1 VLNWIRNGI
10 LDFYVQYFRL
20 EMLKKTKQNKK
31 TKTKQKTKQNKTKR
45 SGRIKKVVPKKTK
58 KKLVTTCQRLLG
70 VVKHSLDFSVWP
82 TTL

>member
-31 TKTKQKTKQNKTKR
+31 TKKQKQNKTKR
-45 SGRIKKVVPKKTK
+45 SRRIKKVVPKKTK

>member
-31 TKTKQKTKQNKTKR
+31 TKTKQKTKQRDQEGLKR
-45 SGRIKKVVPKKTK
+45 WCLKKQKK
-58 KKLVTTCQRLLG
+58 
-70 VVKHSLDFSVWP
+70 SW
-82 TTL
+82 

>member
-20 EMLKKTKQNKK
+20 EMLKKTKQNK
-31 TKTKQKTKQNKTKR
+31 TKQKDQE
-45 SGRIKKVVPKKTK
+45 GLKKVVPKKTK